1 MYSPFSILKSS
12 TSIYTTSS
20 KRGTLFIRPL
30 NPQPGPLAGAL
41 HHALLVEEP
50 LGLDL
55 LSLLCNSPTRCKKQV
70 LLLHTQVLDRLVHNG
85 AELLRHIAEHVLLEE
100 G

>member
-1 MYSPFSILKSS
+1 MNKAHSKGSTCILRSPSS
-12 TSIYTTSS
+12 SLLPPYTTTS

-55 LSLLCNSPTRCKKQV
+55 L
-70 LLLHTQVLDRLVHNG
+70 
-85 AELLRHIAEHVLLEE
+85 
-100 G
+100 